1 MIGKLKEI
9 ELRTV
14 WKHEAMDFTKWLA
27 EAENIAE
34 LNEILGLTLTDII
47 VEQTVGNLFCDIYAT
62 DELTGVKVVIEN
74 QLEQSNHDHL
84 GKIITYA
91 SGLNAGVI
99 VWIVKKARAEHRSAI
114 EWLNNNTGND
124 INFFLLEVHAY
135 KINDSLPAA
144 KFEIIEQPNDF
155 IKNYKSLLPTSENKS
170 SSEILAFWSEFN
182 DLISERG
189 NIISKRKA
197 TTRRWY
203 DVSIGSSKSHLTME
217 LVNRENY
224 VRLGLYITN
233 DKEWF
238 DKLYLHKEKIEQ
250 EIGFKLD
257 WKRDCSEIVSRVSYN
272 LKGLN
277 YENKENYS
285 DLMNQ
290 MIDII
295 LKMKMVFKKYM

>member
-14 WKHEAMDFTKWLA
+14 WKHEAIDFTKWLA

-238 DKLYLHKEKIEQ
+238 DKLYLHKEEIEQ

-257 WKRDCSEIVSRVSYN
+257 WKRDCSETVSRVSYN

>member
-27 EAENIAE
+27 EPENIAE

-62 DELTGVKVVIEN
+62 DELTGLKVVIEN

-170 SSEILAFWSEFN
+170 SSEILAFWNEFN

-197 TTRRWY
+197 TARRWY

-224 VRLGLYITN
+224 VRLGLYMTN

-238 DKLYLHKEKIEQ
+238 DKLYLHKEVIEQ
-250 EIGFKLD
+250 EIGYKLD
-257 WKRDCSEIVSRVSYN
+257 WKRDCSETVSRVSYN

-285 DLMNQ
+285 EIMNQ

-295 LKMKMVFKKYM
+295 LKMKTVFKKYM

>member
-224 VRLGLYITN
+224 VRLGLYMTN

-238 DKLYLHKEKIEQ
+238 DKLYLHKEEIEQ
-250 EIGFKLD
+250 EIGYKLD
-257 WKRDCSEIVSRVSYN
+257 WKRDCSDNVSRVSYN

>member
-189 NIISKRKA
+189 NIISKRK
-197 TTRRWY
+197 
-203 DVSIGSSKSHLTME
+203 
-217 LVNRENY
+217 
-224 VRLGLYITN
+224 
-233 DKEWF
+233 EWF
-238 DKLYLHKEKIEQ
+238 HPIRIY
-250 EIGFKLD
+250 
-257 WKRDCSEIVSRVSYN
+257 C
-272 LKGLN
+272 
-277 YENKENYS
+277 
-285 DLMNQ
+285 
-290 MIDII
+290 
-295 LKMKMVFKKYM
+295 

>member
-14 WKHEAMDFTKWLA
+14 WKHEATNFTKWLA
-27 EAENIAE
+27 EPENISE
-34 LNEILGLTLTDII
+34 LNEILGLTLTNIN
-47 VEQTVGNLFCDIYAT
+47 VQQTAGNLFCDIYAT

-84 GKIITYA
+84 GKIVTYA
-91 SGLNAGVI
+91 SLLNAGVI
-99 VWIVKKARAEHRSAI
+99 VWIVKKAKAEHRSAI

-135 KINDSLPAA
+135 KIDDSLPAA

-155 IKNYKSLLPTSENKS
+155 IKNYKLLLPTSESKS
-170 SSEILAFWSEFN
+170 SSDIFSFWSEFN
-182 DLISERG
+182 DLISKRG
-189 NIISKRKA
+189 NIISKRKV
-197 TTRRWY
+197 TDRRWY

-224 VRLGLYITN
+224 VRLGLYMTN
-233 DKEWF
+233 DKELF
-238 DKLYLHKEKIEQ
+238 DKLYLNKEIIEQ
-250 EIGFKLD
+250 EIGYKLD
-257 WKRDCSEIVSRVSYN
+257 WKKDCSETVSRISYN
-272 LKGLN
+272 LKGLD
-277 YENKENYS
+277 YDNKENYNEI
-285 DLMNQ
+285 MNQ

-295 LKMKMVFKKYM
+295 LKMKTVFKKYM

>member
-14 WKHEAMDFTKWLA
+14 WKNEAMDFTKWLA

-238 DKLYLHKEKIEQ
+238 DKLYLHKEEIEQ
-250 EIGFKLD
+250 EIGYKLD

>member
-27 EAENIAE
+27 EPENIAE

-135 KINDSLPAA
+135 KINNSLPAA

-170 SSEILAFWSEFN
+170 SSEILAFWNEFN

-224 VRLGLYITN
+224 VRLGLYMTN
-233 DKEWF
+233 YKEWF
-238 DKLYLHKEKIEQ
+238 DKLYLHKEEIEQ
-250 EIGFKLD
+250 EIGYKLD
-257 WKRDCSEIVSRVSYN
+257 WKRDCSETVSRVSYN

-285 DLMNQ
+285 EIMNQ

-295 LKMKMVFKKYM
+295 LKMKTVFKKYM

>member
-238 DKLYLHKEKIEQ
+238 DKLYLHKEEIEQ

-257 WKRDCSEIVSRVSYN
+257 WKRDCSETVSRVSYN